1 MNAFLIKKPVVTER
15 SLSLAKTGRVYTF
28 EVEMSAHKGQIAEA
42 VEQIF
47 SVKVLSVNTVVR
59 HRIKKKTG
67 RKRLNTIQP
76 KTKKA
81 YVTLAEGNHIDLFDL
96 GGQE

>member
-1 MNAFLIKKPVVTER
+1 MNAYLIKKPVVTER
-15 SLSLAKTGRVYTF
+15 SLSLANKQNVYTF
-28 EVEMSAHKGQIAEA
+28 EVMMNAHKGQIKEA
-42 VEQIF
+42 IEQIF
-47 SVKVLSVNTVVR
+47 DVKVLEVNTVVR

-67 RKRLNTIQP
+67 HKRINKVSP

-81 YVTLAEGNHIDLFDL
+81 YVKLAKGQTIALFDI

>member
-1 MNAFLIKKPVVTER
+1 MLLSVIKKPVVTER
-15 SLSLAKTGRVYTF
+15 SLSLAKNEHVYTF

-42 VEQIF
+42 VSETF
-47 SVKVLSVNTVVR
+47 GVKVLSVNTVVR

-67 RKRLNTIQP
+67 RKRLNVVQP
-76 KTKKA
+76 KSKKA
-81 YVTLAEGNHIDLFDL
+81 YVTLAKADHIDLFDL

>member
-1 MNAFLIKKPVVTER
+1 MNAYLIKKPVVTER
-15 SLSLAKTGRVYTF
+15 SLSLAKNERVYTF
-28 EVEMSAHKGQIAEA
+28 EVEMDAHKGQIAEA
-42 VEQIF
+42 ITQIF
-47 SVKVLSVNTVVR
+47 GVKVLSVNTVVR
-59 HRIKKKTG
+59 HRIKKRTG
-67 RKRLNTIQP
+67 RKRLNVVQP